1 MMDRRTLVKALA
13 ALMGT
18 SALPMAPVL
27 YGAGIRPVSG
37 TEPQP
42 FSYAWLKGRARA
54 LAGQAYVSHQGELP
68 ESLRD
73 ISWDDYQAIGFR
85 ADKALWRDADS
96 AFQIQLFHLGL
107 YFQQPVRIHEV
118 IDGTARELAYRQDL
132 FRYRGEQPLGNLP
145 DDLGYAGFRVHYH
158 NNFELDL
165 AAFLGASY
173 FRAVGSEM
181 QYGMSARGLAIETGM
196 NREEEFPRFSQFWLE
211 KPEPGSHHLRVWA
224 LLDSPSVTGAYAF
237 VIDPG
242 RNMVMDVDVAL
253 YPRTEIPRAGIAPL
267 TSMYQVGE
275 NSQRMDYDWRPEIH
289 DSDGLSM
296 HSGSGEWLWRPLVNP
311 RNLRFNSFQD
321 NNPRG
326 FGLLQRDRNFD
337 HYQDDGV
344 FYNRRPSV
352 RVEPRGDW
360 GQGSIDLVEIP
371 TVDET
376 FDNIVAF
383 WHPEKPL
390 MPGQEYLFGY
400 RLHWG
405 EQPPVRPYE
414 LATVRATRT
423 GLGGVVGQERT
434 YFSWRFAVDF
444 AGGALEMLGR
454 EAEVEPVIS
463 VSRGEV
469 EITSARP
476 LSAINGYRAMF
487 DLVPGDSVEP
497 INIRM
502 YLQLGDEPLTETWI
516 YQYTPPPEQER
527 AGPWKNRT

>member
-13 ALMGT
+13 ALTGT
-18 SALPMAPVL
+18 AALPVVPFA
-27 YGAGIRPVSG
+27 YGADIKAVSG
-37 TEPQP
+37 SQSQP
-42 FSYAWLKGRARA
+42 FSYAWLKGRARK
-54 LAGQAYVSHQGELP
+54 LAGEAYVSRKGELP
-68 ESLRD
+68 QSLQN

-85 ADKALWRDADS
+85 ADQSLWRDTDS

-107 YFQQPVRIHEV
+107 YFQQPVKIHEV
-118 IDGTARELAYRQDL
+118 VNGQASELAYRQDL
-132 FRYRGEQPLGNLP
+132 FNYNGEKPLGDLP

-158 NNFELDL
+158 NNFALDL

-181 QYGMSARGLAIETGM
+181 QYGMSARGLAIDTVM
-196 NREEEFPRFSQFWLE
+196 NREEEFPRFSEFWLE
-211 KPEPGSHHLRVWA
+211 KPALGSERLKVWA
-224 LLDSPSVTGAYAF
+224 LLDSPSITGAYAF
-237 VIDPG
+237 ILDPG
-242 RNMVMDVDVAL
+242 RNMVMDVDAAL
-253 YPRTEIPRAGIAPL
+253 YPRTEVARAGIAPL

-289 DSDGLSM
+289 DSDGLAM

-311 RNLRFNSFQD
+311 RNLNFNSYQD

-344 FYNRRPSV
+344 FYERRPSV
-352 RVEPRGDW
+352 WVEPRGDW

-390 MPGQEYLFGY
+390 LPGQEYLFSY

-405 EQPPVRPYE
+405 EQAPVRPYE
-414 LATVRATRT
+414 LATVQATRT
-423 GLGGVVGQERT
+423 GLGGVIGQKRT

-444 AGGALEMLGR
+444 AGGPLEMLAR
-454 EAEVEPVIS
+454 NVDVEPVIT

-469 EITSARP
+469 EVTSARP

-497 INIRM
+497 INIRL
-502 YLQLGDEPLTETWI
+502 YLRLGEEALTETWI
-516 YQYTPPPEQER
+516 YQYTPPPLDDR
-527 AGPWKNRT
+527 RLY